1 MKLNP
6 FIILAAVAALM
17 LVLALIDMARHQRI
31 TPGAKARLLV
41 AAIMGFVLVWQGWFK
56 PQ

>member
-1 MKLNP
+1 MNINAH
-6 FIILAAVAALM
+6 IILAAVAALM
-17 LVLALIDMARHQRI
+17 LVLALIDVARHKRI

-41 AAIMGFVLVWQGWFK
+41 ALIMGFVLVWQGWLK